1 MRLLLISLLILAC
14 FNSFAQQPFR
24 TWTNTKGTTMN
35 ARYLSTASGMVKLQA
50 RNGRVASIP
59 VSQLI
64 EADQAYLKNIPVP
77 GARPAAPATARPTP
91 RGRPTITNL
100 KEEIQLGPTYF
111 KVTHSDHFII
121 LSTGRNGR
129 NFAKNAETVYAA
141 TAEIL
146 PKLDETFDN
155 AGSPMQCAA
164 ILIEESDDYEAFL
177 YWYIQDLQ
185 KRGQERTAQR
195 AAAVGSQVGE
205 MDISL
210 SDSDRETIGTE
221 FQSIA
226 LFSPSGSRNGK
237 EDLYPFR
244 THVFAKQLVN
254 IHAGSGLRLP
264 FWLSNGF
271 GYRMEIVLCDQTQ
284 THMLDYSKYES
295 ADEANSVGEVITS
308 QSFADGSKW
317 ISILKKLM
325 RSTKGQKGDIE
336 AVLNADV
343 ANLTP
348 ERCGYMFALSHY
360 MLSDPGQQQKYA
372 AMIEH
377 ARGSGKAPDL
387 ISLPGS
393 FSFSSKEKMEEAW
406 HSYLKGSKFR

>member
-1 MRLLLISLLILAC
+1 MRLLLISLLVLAC
-14 FNSFAQQPFR
+14 FNSVAQQPFR

-35 ARYLSTASGMVKLQA
+35 ARYLTTANGMVKLQA
-50 RNGRVASIP
+50 RNGRLASIP
-59 VSQLI
+59 IAQLI
-64 EADQAYLKNIPVP
+64 ETDQAYLKSIRVP
-77 GARPAAPATARPTP
+77 GTRPPAPATARPTP
-91 RGRPTITNL
+91 RGKATITNL

-129 NFAKNAETVYAA
+129 NFAKNAEAVYAA

-155 AGSPMQCAA
+155 NGSPLQCAA

-185 KRGQERTAQR
+185 KRGQERAAQTTAALGTR
-195 AAAVGSQVGE
+195 VGKMG
-205 MDISL
+205 ISL
-210 SDSDRETIGTE
+210 SDSDRETVGTD
-221 FQSIA
+221 FQPIA
-226 LFSPSGSRNGK
+226 LFSPGGSRNGR
-237 EDLYPFR
+237 EDLDPFR
-244 THVFAKQLVN
+244 THVFAKQLLS
-254 IHAGSGLRLP
+254 IHAGNRLRLP
-264 FWLSNGF
+264 FWLANGF
-271 GYRMEIVLCDQTQ
+271 GYRMEIVLCDQTR

-295 ADEANSVGEVITS
+295 ADEANSVGEIITS

-325 RSTKGQKGDIE
+325 RSTRGQKGDIE

-360 MLSDPGQQQKYA
+360 ILSDPGQQQKYA
-372 AMIEH
+372 SMIEY
-377 ARGSGKAPDL
+377 ARSNGKAPDL
-387 ISLPGS
+387 NSLPGS